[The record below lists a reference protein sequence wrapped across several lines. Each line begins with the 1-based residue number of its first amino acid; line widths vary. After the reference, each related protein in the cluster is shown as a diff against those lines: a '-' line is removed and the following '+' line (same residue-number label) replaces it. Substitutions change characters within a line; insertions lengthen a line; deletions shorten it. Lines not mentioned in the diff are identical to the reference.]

1 MSFKLPKPAG
11 GFFRLLLQSGSSGFE
26 TMFDAYYFCLMV
38 GLDARTVGS
47 EDEVG
52 EEFVRDYV
60 QSFQPYS
67 DLIAGLLIDAELGR
81 AHIDPS
87 DRSGVEKKIVELL
100 DPNSATKLSAM
111 GHVLLNRY
119 AAGGFSVLRDDFASA
134 PQSLE
139 DFLITYHRR
148 WGTSAIG

>member
-11 GFFRLLLQSGSSGFE
+11 AFFRLLLQSGSSGFE

-38 GLDARTVGS
+38 GLDARTVGT

-67 DLIAGLLIDAELGR
+67 DLIAGLLIDAELDR
-81 AHIDPS
+81 ARIDPS
-87 DRSGVEKKIVELL
+87 DRGGVEKKIVELL
-100 DPNSATKLSAM
+100 NPNSATKLSDV
-111 GHVLLNRY
+111 GHALLNRY
-119 AAGGFSVLRDDFASA
+119 SAGGFNLLRDDFVSP
-134 PQSLE
+134 PQVLE

-148 WGTSAIG
+148 WSTG